1 MTNKFLTVAIPTTNA
16 TVVRVRKSDANK
28 VTRQQHDKVAL
39 ARAIRGGK
47 RATDFQAE
55 GQLGFHKKNHQWT
68 LTR

>member
-1 MTNKFLTVAIPTTNA
+1 MAKFLTVAIPTTNA

-47 RATDFQAE
+47 RREDFLTNGE
-55 GQLGFHKKNHQWT
+55 IGFRKKTHMWA
-68 LTR
+68 LTK